1 MVAGTEH
8 GIVMVE
14 AGAQHASEEEV
25 LEAIE
30 YGHACCKKIA
40 AGIREL
46 VAKVGK
52 KKWE

>member
-1 MVAGTEH
+1 
-8 GIVMVE
+8 MVE

-30 YGHACCKKIA
+30 YGHTCCKKIV

-52 KKWE
+52 KKWTYEAARR